1 MLLNNIL
8 EAIGNTPTV
17 RLSSIEKEVS
27 CQLYAKCEFINPGG
41 SVKDRIGFQMIEDAQ
56 EKGLIKPG
64 YTLVEPT
71 SGNTGIGRALAASV
85 LGYKLII
92 VMPEKMSMEK
102 EVTLKALGA
111 TIVRTPTEA
120 GHDDPDGLIE
130 VAKKINRETPN
141 SYILDQYGNPNNPQA
156 HEMGTAEEIW
166 NDFGSSL
173 DMIVVGVGTGGTIT
187 GLAKNLKKKNPDI
200 KIVGADPYGSILGGG
215 DDIHTYQVE
224 GIGYDFF
231 PKVLDNTIIDKYIK
245 VNDQD
250 SFTMARRIIKEEGL
264 LCGGS
269 CGTVVWAALQA
280 AKELG
285 PDKKCLCIL
294 ADGIRNYL
302 SKFVDDDWMKKN
314 NFKLD

>member
-1 MLLNNIL
+1 MH
-8 EAIGNTPTV
+8 
-17 RLSSIEKEVS
+17 R
-27 CQLYAKCEFINPGG
+27 
-41 SVKDRIGFQMIEDAQ
+41 
-56 EKGLIKPG
+56 
-64 YTLVEPT
+64 
-71 SGNTGIGRALAASV
+71 
-85 LGYKLII
+85 
-92 VMPEKMSMEK
+92 
-102 EVTLKALGA
+102 
-111 TIVRTPTEA
+111 
-120 GHDDPDGLIE
+120 
-130 VAKKINRETPN
+130 

-187 GLAKNLKKKNPDI
+187 GIAKNLKKKNPDI

-215 DDIHTYQVE
+215 DEIHTYQVE

>member
-1 MLLNNIL
+1 MGITSALVLFAVIWFLVFLVVIPIRL
-8 EAIGNTPTV
+8 ETQGDV
-17 RLSSIEKEVS
+17 GE
-27 CQLYAKCEFINPGG
+27 
-41 SVKDRIGFQMIEDAQ
+41 
-56 EKGLIKPG
+56 
-64 YTLVEPT
+64 VEPGT
-71 SGNTGIGRALAASV
+71 HA
-85 LGYKLII
+85 
-92 VMPEKMSMEK
+92 
-102 EVTLKALGA
+102 GA
-111 TIVRTPTEA
+111 PA
-120 GHDDPDGLIE
+120 
-130 VAKKINRETPN
+130 
-141 SYILDQYGNPNNPQA
+141 NP
-156 HEMGTAEEIW
+156 
-166 NDFGSSL
+166 
-173 DMIVVGVGTGGTIT
+173 
-187 GLAKNLKKKNPDI
+187 NLKKKNPDI

-215 DDIHTYQVE
+215 DDVHTYQVE